1 MCRDSV
7 SSNDQTSCRVAAVI
21 EAPES
26 YIAPSVEGPRSRA
39 KKRVLYDFIEDP
51 KVVQALNVY

>member
-1 MCRDSV
+1 M
-7 SSNDQTSCRVAAVI
+7 TKLVAAVI